1 MKTAFFFDVDTDGG
15 GILQQTRK
23 YIDSTLKLEIDRNR
37 IIIIVNSKKIS
48 FELSKNNI
56 DHLFF
61 NKKNFLIRLLFILYR
76 ISFFRFFFNKY
87 NILNPFENYLKKNS
101 IDLVIFNSPSYYI
114 FYSKKINYIINIWN
128 TEIKNYNFFPEFK
141 KKLAYEHQNKI
152 IKEAVDNAFR
162 IIVFTKQNKKDL
174 ENIYNCNSKKIIE
187 QIMIPNLPKIYEEN
201 INHDFN
207 SLFNYFKIKLKDTKL
222 FLYPAQYFP
231 HKNHKF
237 LIDAVNILK
246 KKTVKKFIF
255 IFTGIDKGN
264 LSFLKNLVNSFD
276 LNKEIIFYENL
287 DDKKLISLYL
297 KCDALISSTY
307 LGRIS
312 LPLLEAFY
320 FEKPIFYS
328 EGILDMEF
336 EKKVYPFDLKSPLD
350 LMSKLISF
358 LEGKEGYAGFIN
370 SNKNYYNLN
379 CTDKNFNE
387 NYLKIINEY
396 EFYSGK
402 WKK

>member
-1 MKTAFFFDVDTDGG
+1 M
-15 GILQQTRK
+15 
-23 YIDSTLKLEIDRNR
+23 
-37 IIIIVNSKKIS
+37 IS
-48 FELSKNNI
+48 
-56 DHLFF
+56 H
-61 NKKNFLIRLLFILYR
+61 
-76 ISFFRFFFNKY
+76 
-87 NILNPFENYLKKNS
+87 
-101 IDLVIFNSPSYYI
+101 
-114 FYSKKINYIINIWN
+114 
-128 TEIKNYNFFPEFK
+128 
-141 KKLAYEHQNKI
+141 
-152 IKEAVDNAFR
+152 
-162 IIVFTKQNKKDL
+162 
-174 ENIYNCNSKKIIE
+174 
-187 QIMIPNLPKIYEEN
+187 
-201 INHDFN
+201 
-207 SLFNYFKIKLKDTKL
+207 YFKIKLKDTKL

-246 KKTVKKFIF
+246 KKTAKKFIF

-276 LNKEIIFYENL
+276 LNKEIIFYENI

-307 LGRIS
+307 LGRLS

-328 EGILDMEF
+328 EGILDIEF

-358 LEGKEGYAGFIN
+358 LEGKEDYAGFIN